1 MYIYIYMFIEDD
13 NDILDINYYNGKIKK
28 YNNKNYIINEWEILP
43 EDLIIYKNKILGQG
57 SFGKVYL
64 GLFRKTKVA
73 VKVINNINDNFKNL
87 FIKEFKMMTKL
98 HHPNVIQLIGF
109 VRDPFIVV
117 MEYLPKGNLLNYII
131 QNKLSYKKKI
141 KICIQI
147 LQALCYIHNR
157 KPKYIIHRDI
167 KPQNILL
174 TKSLDIKLS
183 DFGISRIFS
192 YNNLH
197 KLDIEDKKNILLTQ
211 PVGSKRYMAPE
222 ISLKNNFYNY
232 TIDIWSAGILFYEL
246 FENKRYNNIL
256 VWCKT
261 NKNIKNIILKMLNKD
276 KNKRP
281 SADILINDFNIE
293 LLKINKCNII

>member
-1 MYIYIYMFIEDD
+1 MFIEDD

-131 QNKLSYKKKI
+131 QNKLSYKKKLKFAYKYYKHYVI
-141 KICIQI
+141 
-147 LQALCYIHNR
+147 
-157 KPKYIIHRDI
+157 YIIEN
-167 KPQNILL
+167 QNILFIEIL
-174 TKSLDIKLS
+174 NHK
-183 DFGISRIFS
+183 IF
-192 YNNLH
+192 YLQNL
-197 KLDIEDKKNILLTQ
+197 
-211 PVGSKRYMAPE
+211 
-222 ISLKNNFYNY
+222 
-232 TIDIWSAGILFYEL
+232 
-246 FENKRYNNIL
+246 
-256 VWCKT
+256 
-261 NKNIKNIILKMLNKD
+261 
-276 KNKRP
+276 
-281 SADILINDFNIE
+281 
-293 LLKINKCNII
+293 